1 MSNSRSWA
9 IGAAVMS
16 LVLAVAGWFLLI
28 SPVRGSTA
36 TTRASQTSE
45 QAKNVQLKL
54 AIDQLKAEFATLP
67 SKQAELAA
75 IKQQMP
81 NNPGLPT
88 LIRSLSTIAKN
99 SGATLVSIAPGT
111 PTALSAASSFNATPT
126 AASATA
132 STVQAIPVTIIASGT
147 YAENE
152 LFLQQVQ
159 NSMTR
164 IMLVNGLTIAPGT
177 KSGSASTSA
186 AGTAD
191 DGTLLQTTING
202 QIFMLPVTS
211 AASTSTTASGTS
223 ATGASKT
230 PTTGSAS

>member
-28 SPVRGSTA
+28 SPVRGSTS
-36 TTRASQTSE
+36 TVRASQTSE
-45 QAKNVQLKL
+45 QAKNAQLKL
-54 AIDQLKAEFATLP
+54 AIDQLKAEFSTLP

-111 PTALSAASSFNATPT
+111 PAALSSASSFNATPT

-132 STVQAIPVTIIASGT
+132 STVQAIPVTIIASGS

-164 IMLVNGLTIAPGT
+164 IMLVTGLTIAPGT

-186 AGTAD
+186 AGSAD
-191 DGTLLQTTING
+191 DGSLLQTTING
-202 QIFMLPVTS
+202 QIFILPTTT
-211 AASTSTTASGTS
+211 AASTTTASGTS

-230 PTTGSAS
+230 PSTGSAS

>member
-28 SPVRGSTA
+28 SPVRSSTS
-36 TTRASQTSE
+36 TVRASQTSE
-45 QAKNVQLKL
+45 QAKNAQLKL

-111 PTALSAASSFNATPT
+111 PTTLSAGSSFNATPT

-202 QIFMLPVTS
+202 QIFILPATPT
-211 AASTSTTASGTS
+211 ASSTTASGTS
-223 ATGASKT
+223 ASGAAKT
-230 PTTGSAS
+230 PATGSAS